1 VQVCYDGDAFRR
13 VLAPAAT
20 PEQRVRA
27 ALALTRPDCLNPKA
41 SVREQE
47 ARDQWR
53 QQVLAQV
60 DAAALPVHWKNRLL
74 MRRAAVSAS
83 LAFAQA

>member
-1 VQVCYDGDAFRR
+1 
-13 VLAPAAT
+13 
-20 PEQRVRA
+20 
-27 ALALTRPDCLNPKA
+27 
-41 SVREQE
+41 EQE

-83 LAFAQA
+83 LAFAQARRGAGGEAAPALSEFAGIVPSELNDDDQPAYAEAA